1 MKDPIIEP
9 SKDLNVFSKNRLKI
23 FNLSQ
28 QLLDAQNK
36 KEQTLLDKDKIS
48 LEEAYQIQFL
58 NNQVLELSD
67 KTRYW
72 KTGILS
78 NGQVFCAPIN
88 NALCQTS
95 PANFCHRTFHAL
107 HVEAELAFRINRP
120 FLAKDSQ
127 VTSPS
132 DDQIL
137 ATIDNVCVSIE
148 VLDSRLRD
156 WQSADEMK
164 HLADNQMNGALVLG
178 QGIRF
183 DAMQKEPMINFM
195 EQEVALY
202 INNELV
208 VLDKGSHPQ
217 KDPSSLLCDFIREA
231 NLRGYDIL
239 EDSWVTTGTWSGYPQ
254 AKIGDKVKAI
264 FKHLGEAELTL

>member
-1 MKDPIIEP
+1 MNDTIIE
-9 SKDLNVFSKNRLKI
+9 STKHLNVFSNSSLEI
-23 FNLSQ
+23 INLSQ
-28 QLLDAQNK
+28 QLLNARHANSP
-36 KEQTLLDKDKIS
+36 TLLDKGQIC

-58 NNQVLELSD
+58 NNQILEGLD
-67 KTRYW
+67 RTRYW

-78 NGQVFCAPIN
+78 SNQVFCAPIN
-88 NALCQTS
+88 NGHCQPS
-95 PANFCHRTFHAL
+95 PANFCHQTFHAL

-127 VTSPS
+127 ISAPS

-137 ATIDNVCVSIE
+137 ASIDSICVSIE
-148 VLDSRLRD
+148 VLDSRLLD
-156 WQSADEMK
+156 WKSADEMK

-178 QGIRF
+178 TGIRF
-183 DAMQKEPMINFM
+183 DAMQKEPMINFI

-217 KDPSSLLCDFIREA
+217 KDPTHLLCDFIREA

-239 EDSWVTTGTWSGYPQ
+239 EDSWVTTGTWSGYPK

-264 FKHLGEAELTL
+264 FKHLGEAELIL